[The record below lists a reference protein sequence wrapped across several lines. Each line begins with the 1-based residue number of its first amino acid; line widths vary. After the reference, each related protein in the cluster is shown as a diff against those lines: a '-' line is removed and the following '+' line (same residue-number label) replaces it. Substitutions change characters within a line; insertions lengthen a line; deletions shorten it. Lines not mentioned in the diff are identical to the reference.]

1 MPHACPVGRRV
12 PFLPGMTKGWVKTC
26 RPEAALFAPIAGGH
40 FDRAVIYSAAET
52 VGVFVRSSGAESRA
66 LVLPLWAMAENDD
79 LALIRAYLD
88 GDAAAF
94 DKLFG
99 RYNQRIRS
107 VCTRYVGDGPVA
119 DDLVQDTFYNVLRT
133 LDRIDSGFNFS
144 AWIHRIA
151 VNLCHDE
158 LRRRTRTQ
166 QHVAAGGDEVEEAV
180 LRLVDRDRQG
190 HPEAALE
197 IAHLRQLVWDVA
209 KRLPERQ
216 RMVLTLRE
224 LQGLS
229 YASIARVMG
238 ISESAVETLLH
249 RARKRFK
256 EVFLRMDDS
265 ATRVIDCA
273 AVGVLVEADKRRPL
287 RRDQRAMLIGHVE
300 KCDACRERFC
310 ATQALRA

>member
-1 MPHACPVGRRV
+1 
-12 PFLPGMTKGWVKTC
+12 
-26 RPEAALFAPIAGGH
+26 
-40 FDRAVIYSAAET
+40 
-52 VGVFVRSSGAESRA
+52 
-66 LVLPLWAMAENDD
+66 MAENDD

-94 DKLFG
+94 DKLFS

-119 DDLVQDTFYNVLRT
+119 EDLVQDTFYNVLRS
-133 LDRIDSGFNFS
+133 LERVDIGFNFS

-158 LRRRTRTQ
+158 LRRRSRAQ
-166 QHVAAGGDEVEEAV
+166 QHLAAGGDEVEEAV
-180 LRLVDRDRQG
+180 LRLADRDRHG
-190 HPEAALE
+190 HPEDALE
-197 IAHLRQLVWDVA
+197 MAHLRQLVWDVA

-238 ISESAVETLLH
+238 VSESAVETLLH

-256 EVFLRMDDS
+256 EVFLRMDDT

-273 AVGVLVEADKRRPL
+273 TVAVLKEADRRRPL
-287 RRDQRAMLIGHVE
+287 RREQRGLIALHVE
-300 KCDACRERFC
+300 RCDECRARYTPQPAAAMEG
-310 ATQALRA
+310 

>member
-1 MPHACPVGRRV
+1 
-12 PFLPGMTKGWVKTC
+12 
-26 RPEAALFAPIAGGH
+26 
-40 FDRAVIYSAAET
+40 
-52 VGVFVRSSGAESRA
+52 
-66 LVLPLWAMAENDD
+66 MAENDD

-94 DKLFG
+94 DALFS

-119 DDLVQDTFYNVLRT
+119 EDLVQDTFYNVLRS
-133 LDRIDSGFNFS
+133 LERVDVGFNFS

-158 LRRRTRTQ
+158 LRRRTRAQ
-166 QHVAAGGDEVEEAV
+166 QHVAGGGEEIEEAV
-180 LRLVDRDRQG
+180 LRLADRDRQG

-197 IAHLRQLVWDVA
+197 MAHLRQLVWDVA

-229 YASIARVMG
+229 YAAIARVMG

-273 AVGVLVEADKRRPL
+273 TVAVLVEADRRRPL
-287 RRDQRAMLIGHVE
+287 RREQRGMVLAHIDRCE
-300 KCDACRERFC
+300 ACRLRFSPQP
-310 ATQALRA
+310 AAAVG

>member
-1 MPHACPVGRRV
+1 
-12 PFLPGMTKGWVKTC
+12 
-26 RPEAALFAPIAGGH
+26 
-40 FDRAVIYSAAET
+40 
-52 VGVFVRSSGAESRA
+52 
-66 LVLPLWAMAENDD
+66 MAEDDD
-79 LALIRAYLD
+79 LALIRAYLG

-94 DKLFG
+94 DRLFS
-99 RYNQRIRS
+99 RYHQRIRS
-107 VCTRYVGDGPVA
+107 VCSRYVGDGPVA

-133 LDRIDSGFNFS
+133 LERVDTGFNFS

-158 LRRRTRTQ
+158 LRRRTRAQ
-166 QHVAAGGDEVEEAV
+166 QHVAAGGDEVDEAV
-180 LRLVDRDRQG
+180 LRLIDRDRHG

-197 IAHLRQLVWDVA
+197 MAQLRQLVWDVS

-229 YASIARVMG
+229 YAAIARVMG

-265 ATRVIDCA
+265 ATRVIDCGTVA
-273 AVGVLVEADKRRPL
+273 VLVEADRRRPL
-287 RRDQRAMLIGHVE
+287 RREQRAILLRHIEGCE
-300 KCDACRERFC
+300 SCRERYF
-310 ATQALRA
+310 AEPTAVER

>member
-1 MPHACPVGRRV
+1 
-12 PFLPGMTKGWVKTC
+12 
-26 RPEAALFAPIAGGH
+26 
-40 FDRAVIYSAAET
+40 
-52 VGVFVRSSGAESRA
+52 
-66 LVLPLWAMAENDD
+66 MAEDDD
-79 LALIRAYLD
+79 LALIRAYMN

-94 DKLFG
+94 DKLFT

-119 DDLVQDTFYNVLRT
+119 EDLVQDTFFNVLRT
-133 LDRIDSGFNFS
+133 LDRVDTGFNFS

-158 LRRRTRTQ
+158 LRRRTRAQ
-166 QHVAAGGDEVEEAV
+166 QHLAAGGDEVEEAV
-180 LRLVDRDRQG
+180 LRLADRDRHG

-197 IAHLRQLVWDVA
+197 MAHLRQLVWDVS

-229 YASIARVMG
+229 YAAIAHVMG

-273 AVGVLVEADKRRPL
+273 TVAVLLEADRRRPL
-287 RRDQRAMLIGHVE
+287 RREQRAMLLAHIE
-300 KCDACRERFC
+300 RCDSCRERC
-310 ATQALRA
+310 ATQPAAAEG

>member
-1 MPHACPVGRRV
+1 
-12 PFLPGMTKGWVKTC
+12 
-26 RPEAALFAPIAGGH
+26 
-40 FDRAVIYSAAET
+40 
-52 VGVFVRSSGAESRA
+52 
-66 LVLPLWAMAENDD
+66 MAENDD
-79 LALIRAYLD
+79 LTLIRAYVD

-94 DKLFG
+94 DKLFS
-99 RYNQRIRS
+99 RYHQRIRS

-119 DDLVQDTFYNVLRT
+119 EDLVQDTFYNVLRS
-133 LDRIDSGFNFS
+133 LDRVDGGFNFS

-158 LRRRTRTQ
+158 LRRRNRAQ
-166 QHVAAGGDEVEEAV
+166 QHLATGGDEVEEAV
-180 LRLVDRDRQG
+180 LRLADRDRRG
-190 HPEAALE
+190 HPEDALE
-197 IAHLRQLVWDVA
+197 MANLRQLVWDVA

-238 ISESAVETLLH
+238 VSESAVETLLH

-273 AVGVLVEADKRRPL
+273 TVAMLVEADHRRPL
-287 RRDQRAMLIGHVE
+287 RREQRAMLLGHIE
-300 KCDACRERFC
+300 RCAACRTRFTP
-310 ATQALRA
+310 AASAVAEG

>member
-1 MPHACPVGRRV
+1 
-12 PFLPGMTKGWVKTC
+12 
-26 RPEAALFAPIAGGH
+26 
-40 FDRAVIYSAAET
+40 
-52 VGVFVRSSGAESRA
+52 
-66 LVLPLWAMAENDD
+66 MAENDD

-94 DKLFG
+94 DALFS
-99 RYNQRIRS
+99 RYNQRIRA

-119 DDLVQDTFYNVLRT
+119 EDLVQDTFYNVLRS
-133 LDRIDSGFNFS
+133 LGRVDVGFNFS

-158 LRRRTRTQ
+158 LRRRTRAQ
-166 QHVAAGGDEVEEAV
+166 QHVATGGEEIEEAV
-180 LRLVDRDRQG
+180 LRLADRDRQG

-197 IAHLRQLVWDVA
+197 MAHLRQLVWDVA

-229 YASIARVMG
+229 YAAIARVMG

-256 EVFLRMDDS
+256 EVFLRMDDN

-273 AVGVLVEADKRRPL
+273 TVAVLVEADRRRPL
-287 RRDQRAMLIGHVE
+287 RREQRGMVLGHIE
-300 KCDACRERFC
+300 RCEACRVRFSPQP
-310 ATQALRA
+310 AAAEG

>member
-1 MPHACPVGRRV
+1 
-12 PFLPGMTKGWVKTC
+12 
-26 RPEAALFAPIAGGH
+26 
-40 FDRAVIYSAAET
+40 
-52 VGVFVRSSGAESRA
+52 
-66 LVLPLWAMAENDD
+66 MAEDDD

-94 DKLFG
+94 DKLFS

-119 DDLVQDTFYNVLRT
+119 EDLVQDTFFNVLRT
-133 LDRIDSGFNFS
+133 LDRVDTGFNFS

-158 LRRRTRTQ
+158 LRRRTRAQ
-166 QHVAAGGDEVEEAV
+166 QHLATGGDEVEEAV
-180 LRLVDRDRQG
+180 LRLIDRDRHG

-197 IAHLRQLVWDVA
+197 IAQLRQLVWDVS

-229 YASIARVMG
+229 YAAIARVMG

-265 ATRVIDCA
+265 ASRVIDCA
-273 AVGVLVEADKRRPL
+273 TVAVLVESDQRRPL
-287 RRDQRAMLIGHVE
+287 RREQRSMIIGHVDRCE
-300 KCDACRERFC
+300 TCRERYC
-310 ATQALRA
+310 AQPAAAKG

>member
-1 MPHACPVGRRV
+1 
-12 PFLPGMTKGWVKTC
+12 
-26 RPEAALFAPIAGGH
+26 
-40 FDRAVIYSAAET
+40 
-52 VGVFVRSSGAESRA
+52 
-66 LVLPLWAMAENDD
+66 MAENDD
-79 LALIRAYLD
+79 LALIRAYMD
-88 GDAAAF
+88 GEAAAF
-94 DKLFG
+94 DKLFS

-119 DDLVQDTFYNVLRT
+119 EDLVQDTFYNVLRS
-133 LDRIDSGFNFS
+133 LDRVDGGFNFS

-158 LRRRTRTQ
+158 LRRRSRAQ
-166 QHVAAGGDEVEEAV
+166 QHLSGGGDEVEEAV
-180 LRLVDRDRQG
+180 LRLADRDRQG
-190 HPEAALE
+190 HPEDALE
-197 IAHLRQLVWDVA
+197 MAHLRQLVWDVA

-273 AVGVLVEADKRRPL
+273 TVAVLVESDRRRPL
-287 RRDQRAMLIGHVE
+287 RREQRAMLMAHIDRCE
-300 KCDACRERFC
+300 SCRTRLAAPAAVAEG
-310 ATQALRA
+310 